1 MPEVRDRLEA
11 ELSHRTVATPEQV
24 TRSGDRVDQAQA
36 IQSARLDDSLAAK
49 TSRERMQ
56 IRSAIMRLDRGD
68 LRPLHRLRPRDR
80 AVPPR
85 SHPLGRHVH
94 PLPAGAGGNR
104 VSTATPAIDLS
115 RLPAPDVIENLD
127 YEALLEAA
135 IVRLGP
141 DYVVSEADPAYKV
154 LESAAYRELLLRQR
168 VNDGARSVLLA
179 TAKGRD
185 LDNLAALLGVERQV
199 VTPADPDAI
208 PPVEAVYESDERLR
222 LRTQLA
228 PSAISTAGPVSSYRY
243 HALSAGSQVLDVA
256 VASPAPGSVTV
267 TVLSREGNG
276 LADADLLAAVK
287 AALNDDSV
295 RPLGDVLA
303 VQSAAIVDYQV
314 TAELTIGAG
323 PDSDAV
329 ARRRDRCGHRL
340 RRLGAQDRPERPA
353 LGALRGAPRGRR
365 RGRGSHRPGGR
376 RSHHRRPGR
385 PRHPDPGDTGMKGFD
400 FH

>member
-1 MPEVRDRLEA
+1 M
-11 ELSHRTVATPEQV
+11 STP
-24 TRSGDRVDQAQA
+24 
-36 IQSARLDDSLAAK
+36 
-49 TSRERMQ
+49 
-56 IRSAIMRLDRGD
+56 
-68 LRPLHRLRPRDR
+68 
-80 AVPPR
+80 
-85 SHPLGRHVH
+85 
-94 PLPAGAGGNR
+94 
-104 VSTATPAIDLS
+104 TPAIDLS

-127 YEALLEAA
+127 YEALLAA
-135 IVRLGP
+135 ALERLGP

-154 LESAAYRELLLRQR
+154 LEAAGYRELLLRQR
-168 VNDGARSVLLA
+168 VNDAARAVMLPTARGA
-179 TAKGRD
+179 D

-199 VTPADPDAI
+199 VTPADPEAI

-276 LADADLLAAVK
+276 LADADLLAAVT
-287 AALNDDSV
+287 AALNDESV

-303 VQSAAIVDYQV
+303 VQSAAIVDYRV

-329 ARRRDRCGHRL
+329 LAAATAAVTAYADSARKIGRNVPRSALFAALHVAGVEAVNL
-340 RRLGAQDRPERPA
+340 TAPA
-353 LGALRGAPRGRR
+353 ADVAITPVQAA
-365 RGRGSHRPGGR
+365 HA
-376 RSHHRRPGR
+376 
-385 PRHPDPGDTGMKGFD
+385 TQIEVTVA
-400 FH
+400 

>member
-1 MPEVRDRLEA
+1 M
-11 ELSHRTVATPEQV
+11 S
-24 TRSGDRVDQAQA
+24 S
-36 IQSARLDDSLAAK
+36 
-49 TSRERMQ
+49 
-56 IRSAIMRLDRGD
+56 
-68 LRPLHRLRPRDR
+68 
-80 AVPPR
+80 
-85 SHPLGRHVH
+85 
-94 PLPAGAGGNR
+94 
-104 VSTATPAIDLS
+104 PAIDLS
-115 RLPAPDVIENLD
+115 RLPTPDVIENLD
-127 YEALLEAA
+127 YEALLKAA
-135 IVRLGP
+135 IARLGP

-179 TAKGRD
+179 TARGRD
-185 LDNLAALLGVERQV
+185 LDNLAALLGVERQI

-243 HALSAGSQVLDVA
+243 HALAAGSQVLDVA
-256 VASPAPGSVTV
+256 VTSPAPGSVTV

-287 AALNDDSV
+287 AALNDESV

-314 TAELTIGAG
+314 AAELTIGAG

-329 ARRRDRCGHRL
+329 LAAATAAVTAYADSARKIGRNVPRSALFAALHVAGVEAVDL
-340 RRLGAQDRPERPA
+340 TAPA
-353 LGALRGAPRGRR
+353 ADIAITNVQAAHATRIQVTQA
-365 RGRGSHRPGGR
+365 
-376 RSHHRRPGR
+376 
-385 PRHPDPGDTGMKGFD
+385 
-400 FH
+400 